1 MKEISYNN
9 NDYKSLLN
17 LLARSFNLQVND
29 NSLLLSEPLGKGF
42 LSAFNLPGGFSVL
55 ISDTIFDNGIIME
68 RTAVASQPSFI
79 LQFNQSAGMER
90 EVNYNSSGEQH
101 VYNLGKQAILLTSS
115 LMNSR
120 FIFPPK
126 VRIRSVRIMFTYD
139 FLCEFS
145 GKELADKFLT
155 NYFSIQLKTSN
166 PEPIGTDY
174 RVIMDELIKERIEH
188 PFRQKFIHNRA
199 LQLIEKLISG
209 FIDKLENNNQFI
221 KMKDDEINRLMKVEA
236 MLIKDFSGV
245 PPVIATL
252 SKVAAMSPTKL
263 KRDFKTMY
271 GLPIYE
277 YYQKNRMLRAKALLM
292 EGKYAIKEV
301 GIMVGYTN
309 LGHFAGSFKKE
320 FAVLPSEIT
329 VEHHLADDEDDVIIT
344 KNRNN

>member
-1 MKEISYNN
+1 VTELSYNN
-9 NDYKSLLN
+9 VDYKGLVN
-17 LLARSFNLQVND
+17 LLARTFNLPVNEG
-29 NSLLLSEPLGKGF
+29 SLLLTEPLGKGF
-42 LSAFNLPGGFSVL
+42 FSAFNLPGGISVL
-55 ISDTIFDNGIIME
+55 VSETVFNSGITMH
-68 RTAVASQPSFI
+68 RTAVAGHPNFI
-79 LQFNQSAGMER
+79 LQFNQSSQPEK
-90 EVNYNSSGEQH
+90 ELNYNSSGEQH

-115 LMNSR
+115 LTNSK

-126 VRIRSVRIMFTYD
+126 AHIRSVKIMFGYD
-139 FLCEFS
+139 FLCEFA

-155 NYFSIQLKTSN
+155 NYFSIQLKNSN

-188 PFRQKFIHNRA
+188 PFRQKFVHNRA
-199 LQLIEKLISG
+199 LQLLEKLVTG

-221 KMKDDEINRLMKVEA
+221 KLKDDEINRLMKVES

-263 KRDFKTMY
+263 KRDFKAMY

-277 YYQKNRMLRAKALLM
+277 YYQKNRMLRAKTLLM
-292 EGKYAIKEV
+292 AGKYAIKEV

-320 FAVLPSEIT
+320 FGVLPSEISID
-329 VEHHLADDEDDVIIT
+329 HHLVQDEDLIVSRSR
-344 KNRNN
+344 KN